1 MTVTATS
8 RIASIVLLLTVAGCS
23 RPEAAATLTM
33 PEAGVSAATQQDV
46 ARTACVMVTAVE
58 MASIVGA
65 TVSAEG
71 ENGADTTTCRYR
83 PAAGSSPYVEIRID
97 WGAADAAMMG
107 AGLLARREPGISN
120 RLAGVG
126 DDASGA
132 GPVLMVRVGEDLV
145 NLTLWGV
152 DDDGPAA
159 RRIIGLLRPRMG
171 PSASRRECGSRERA
185 SGSCTPDS

>member
-1 MTVTATS
+1 MRVPATS
-8 RIASIVLLLTVAGCS
+8 RIASVVLLLTVAGCS
-23 RPEAAATLTM
+23 RPEAAATLTT
-33 PEAGVSAATQQDV
+33 PEAGATAAAQQDA

-58 MASIVGA
+58 MASVVGA

-71 ENGADTTTCRYR
+71 ENGVGTTTCRYR
-83 PAAGSSPYVEIRID
+83 PAARSAPYVEIRID

-107 AGLLARREPGISN
+107 VGLLSRREPGISN
-120 RLAGVG
+120 PLAGVG
-126 DDASGA
+126 DEASVV

-152 DDDGPAA
+152 DDDVPAA

-171 PSASRRECGSRERA
+171 PSASKR
-185 SGSCTPDS
+185 